1 MSLLHLATASCST
14 AANPAT
20 LSGMSHACRIKDS
33 SCARPNGDP
42 SSLRDFQSTLALLL
56 TTVLSEAW
64 KPIALFG
71 QARGSS
77 VFFEPGIAGP
87 RDLWRLTLDLA
98 SRSEIGLDSRG

>member
-1 MSLLHLATASCST
+1 M
-14 AANPAT
+14 P
-20 LSGMSHACRIKDS
+20 HARRIKDS
-33 SCARPNGDP
+33 SCANSIGDP

-71 QARGSS
+71 HARGPS
-77 VFFEPGIAGP
+77 VIFEPDIAGP